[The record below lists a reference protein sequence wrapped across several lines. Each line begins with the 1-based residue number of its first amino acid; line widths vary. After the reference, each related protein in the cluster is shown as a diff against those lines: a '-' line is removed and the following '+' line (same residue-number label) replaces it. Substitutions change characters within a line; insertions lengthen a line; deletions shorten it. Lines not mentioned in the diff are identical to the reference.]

1 MKLLLIRHGQD
12 EDNAKGIL
20 NGRRNTALTK
30 FGIRQASAAA
40 QELKKYDID
49 IIYASPLARAYQTA
63 QIISNII
70 AVDTVIVDQH
80 LIERDFGILAGK
92 PVADIPRYADKII
105 VADKIN
111 YFLKVDGAE
120 TFPELYDRAWRIL
133 VDIQSRHSDNTILM
147 VTHGD
152 IGKMIRGVFYG
163 LDWKESLQAPYFDN
177 AEIIELSNKVNLKTK
192 FIKFIENKVLKR
204 RHRHG

>member
-80 LIERDFGILAGK
+80 LI
-92 PVADIPRYADKII
+92 
-105 VADKIN
+105 
-111 YFLKVDGAE
+111 
-120 TFPELYDRAWRIL
+120 
-133 VDIQSRHSDNTILM
+133 
-147 VTHGD
+147 
-152 IGKMIRGVFYG
+152 
-163 LDWKESLQAPYFDN
+163 
-177 AEIIELSNKVNLKTK
+177 
-192 FIKFIENKVLKR
+192 
-204 RHRHG
+204 